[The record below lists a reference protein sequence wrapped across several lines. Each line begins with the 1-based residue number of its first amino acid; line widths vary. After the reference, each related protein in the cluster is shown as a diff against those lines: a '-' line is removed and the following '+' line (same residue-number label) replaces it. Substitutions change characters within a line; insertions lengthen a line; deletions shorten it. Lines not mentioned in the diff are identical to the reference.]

1 MLSHVAKTTI
11 AKQSIELKIKQ
22 SPQLDKSML
31 SHIAKTTIA
40 KQSIE
45 LKIKQAFTRDGFPGI
60 SLL

>member
-22 SPQLDKSML
+22 
-31 SHIAKTTIA
+31 
-40 KQSIE
+40 
-45 LKIKQAFTRDGFPGI
+45 AFTRDDFPGV